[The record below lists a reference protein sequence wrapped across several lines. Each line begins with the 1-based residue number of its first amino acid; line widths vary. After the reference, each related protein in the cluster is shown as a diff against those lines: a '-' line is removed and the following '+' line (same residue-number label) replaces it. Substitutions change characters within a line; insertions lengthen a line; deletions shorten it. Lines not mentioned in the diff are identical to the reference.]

1 MPRRLGNTLGD
12 PPTGAV
18 PHVIVPTI
26 EATDAAAPL
35 GVVLVLLAEIV
46 TEIMDAVMIATE
58 IMGAAEEGAGRGP
71 AAEEEAA
78 GEPGDSIEIV
88 SECRAQHVVCD

>member
-12 PPTGAV
+12 PLTGAV
-18 PHVIVPTI
+18 PHVIVLTI
-26 EATDAAAPL
+26 EEATDAAAPL
-35 GVVLVLLAEIV
+35 GGVLVLHAEIV

-78 GEPGDSIEIV
+78 GEPGDSI
-88 SECRAQHVVCD
+88 CRFRMY